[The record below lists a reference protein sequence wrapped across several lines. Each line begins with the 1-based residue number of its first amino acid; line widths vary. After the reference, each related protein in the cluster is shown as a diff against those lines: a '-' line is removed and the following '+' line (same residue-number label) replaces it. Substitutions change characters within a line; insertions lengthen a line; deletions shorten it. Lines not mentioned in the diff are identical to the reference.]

1 MVKLLSSLITSFVVG
16 WNRVLLSEGKNALT
30 NWPMGQGIT
39 MYYSYVKFSRYLR
52 FKISPLQT
60 SGEEIISSC
69 LGCQMRT
76 DKYLLRSDSVWSLI
90 KENWR
95 DGETIQKNIR
105 TFFRAI
111 FVFMILFFFGYLP
124 ENFIEGFL
132 FFLITLCIEC

>member
-39 MYYSYVKFSRYLR
+39 MYYSYVKVSRYLR

-95 DGETIQKNIR
+95 DGETIHRNIR
-105 TFFRAI
+105 IFFRAR
-111 FVFMILFFFGYLP
+111 
-124 ENFIEGFL
+124 IEALKKPGRRL
-132 FFLITLCIEC
+132 KTPLWM